1 MLCSKTQ
8 PARSSWCSGVERV
21 KAQTAATAAC
31 LDTAKSPSLTPRGLG
46 LAAATPG
53 KPPLHRTGTQLSQ
66 HLCLPEQNSFY
77 RASLHVVSFFMTQWP
92 HQLRGFVGSVL
103 MTGQKALPTE
113 MLGSRKSVRRNK
125 IPLPAKYDVLLQ
137 LFGKSSC

>member
-1 MLCSKTQ
+1 MLENPTCKVKLVLRCRESESTN
-8 PARSSWCSGVERV
+8 SSNSSMLRHCKVP
-21 KAQTAATAAC
+21 
-31 LDTAKSPSLTPRGLG
+31 KSHSMGAGIGSSYPRETSS
-46 LAAATPG
+46 AP
-53 KPPLHRTGTQLSQ
+53 HRYPLSQ

-77 RASLHVVSFFMTQWP
+77 RASLHVVLMTQWP